1 MCGLR
6 GDNFISGPQGIS
18 WSGFSVKKIR
28 KEIFLKISEKIILL
42 FFLYWKFQVFLKE
55 IWHTLDVFVKAEQK
69 KNNTKY

>member
-28 KEIFLKISEKIILL
+28 KEIFLKISEKNYFIIFPLL
-42 FFLYWKFQVFLKE
+42 KNLSFFREKLAHVGC
-55 IWHTLDVFVKAEQK
+55 VC
-69 KNNTKY
+69 